1 MFRIVRLTPIAA
13 LAAAF
18 IAAPALAEDSPVLGS
33 WDTAVESQMGKF
45 EATMTV
51 AEANDGYTVE
61 IVDKPGKDAPPGPPP
76 ESEISDVVV
85 DGNNLTFK
93 RKLMM
98 GPGQEFLLNY
108 SATVEGDS
116 LSGEAGSDFGAMK
129 LTGTRSSAS

>member
-1 MFRIVRLTPIAA
+1 MRRVIRAASIAA
-13 LAAAF
+13 FAAVFA
-18 IAAPALAEDSPVLGS
+18 AAPAMAADSPVLGS

-51 AEANDGYTVE
+51 AEADDGYTVE
-61 IVDKPGKDAPPGPPP
+61 IVDKPGENAPPGPPP

-85 DGNNLTFK
+85 DGNNITFK
-93 RKLMM
+93 RKIMM

-108 SATVEGDS
+108 SATVEGDT

-129 LTGTRSSAS
+129 LSGTRSGA